1 MSLPIGL
8 APFANQSR
16 VAHVGVLIGGALA
29 CLIGYVGA
37 AALFFGLG
45 ALDHG
50 APDGPRRV
58 ASAVASLACWGFYA
72 AAFTRGKGGP
82 VTDAFV
88 YPVATVALVPTAF
101 RWVAFG
107 PAWDA
112 FLDRIGFF
120 LFRPGLFV
128 DAAALILPGIAFA
141 VGLLSL
147 WAARLD
153 ESAIEAWRREH
164 LPAAFRRR
172 FVEE

>member
-16 VAHVGVLIGGALA
+16 TDHAAVVGGGAIA
-29 CLIGYVGA
+29 CLLGYVGA
-37 AALFFGLG
+37 AALLFGLG

-58 ASAVASLACWGFYA
+58 ASAVASLVCWGFYV
-72 AAFTRGKGGP
+72 AAFVRGRGGP

-88 YPVATVALVPTAF
+88 YPVATVALVPPAF
-101 RWVAFG
+101 RWAAFG

-112 FLDRIGFF
+112 FRDRIALF

-128 DAAALILPGIAFA
+128 DAAVLILPGVAFA
-141 VGLLSL
+141 AGLLAL
-147 WAARLD
+147 WASLLD
-153 ESAIEAWRREH
+153 ESAIEAWQREH
-164 LPAAFRRR
+164 LSAEFRRE
-172 FVEE
+172 FIEE

>member
-8 APFANQSR
+8 APFADQSR
-16 VAHVGVLIGGALA
+16 TDRAAVIVGGALA

-37 AALFFGLG
+37 AVLLFGLG

-50 APDGPRRV
+50 SPDGPRRV

-72 AAFTRGKGGP
+72 AAFVRGKGGP
-82 VTDAFV
+82 VTDAFLS
-88 YPVATVALVPTAF
+88 PVATVAVVPTAF
-101 RWVAFG
+101 RWGVFG

-112 FLDRIGFF
+112 FRDRIALF

-128 DAAALILPGIAFA
+128 DAAALILPGLVFA
-141 VGLLSL
+141 AGLLAI

-153 ESAIEAWRREH
+153 ESGIEAWQREH
-164 LPAAFRRR
+164 LSAEFRRE

>member
-16 VAHVGVLIGGALA
+16 AAHAGVLVGGAVA
-29 CLIGYVGA
+29 CLLAYVGA
-37 AALFFGLG
+37 AALLFELG

-50 APDGPRRV
+50 TPDGPRRV
-58 ASAVASLACWGFYA
+58 ASAVASMACWGFYA
-72 AAFTRGKGGP
+72 AAFVRGRGGP

-101 RWVAFG
+101 RWVAFE

-112 FLDRIGFF
+112 FRDRIALF

-128 DAAALILPGIAFA
+128 DAAALVLPGVALAA
-141 VGLLSL
+141 VLLSI
-147 WAARLD
+147 WATRLD
-153 ESAIEAWRREH
+153 ESAIETWQREH
-164 LPAAFRRR
+164 LSAEFRRE
-172 FVEE
+172 FIEE

>member
-16 VAHVGVLIGGALA
+16 AAHAGVLVGGALA

-37 AALFFGLG
+37 AGLLFELG

-72 AAFTRGKGGP
+72 AAFARGRGGP
-82 VTDAFV
+82 VTDASL
-88 YPVATVALVPTAF
+88 YPVTTVALVPTAF

-112 FLDRIGFF
+112 YRDRIALF
-120 LFRPGLFV
+120 LFRPELFV
-128 DAAALILPGIAFA
+128 DAAALILPGVAFA
-141 VGLLSL
+141 VGLLAV

-153 ESAIEAWRREH
+153 ESAIDAWQREH
-164 LPAAFRRR
+164 LSAEFRRE